1 MRLRD
6 EDRAAY
12 TAALDDVIGSTE
24 IQRRLARSGVRAS
37 QLRVLG
43 LAEGPRVASTA
54 EREYRSYLALR
65 QRARGEAPLM
75 PSLSGPGR
83 QQVYGAGLLPVL
95 AVLTPVLA
103 ITAAALFLLLGYG
116 LRLADSAPAVAGN
129 LVHAGWTSLGI
140 GALAAVV
147 GVLGLYR
154 TASRHRG
161 GAPKDRRDQGL
172 TAELDA
178 ARAAWLRQLHEGIR
192 SLLLQ
197 HLDRSPP
204 PDAGGNGPGGAGAGD
219 DGAGHDGAAVHSPR
233 FTSPRFTGPDFGSP
247 EASGPDIPTLRG

>member
-6 EDRAAY
+6 EDRATY

-24 IQRRLARSGVRAS
+24 IQRRLARSGLKAS

-65 QRARGEAPLM
+65 QRACGEATLI

-129 LVHAGWTSLGI
+129 LVHAGWISLGI
-140 GALAAVV
+140 GALAAAV

-161 GAPKDRRDQGL
+161 GVPKGRRDQGL

-204 PDAGGNGPGGAGAGD
+204 PDAGGNGPGGNGPGGVGAGGD
-219 DGAGHDGAAVHSPR
+219 EAAVHSPR
-233 FTSPRFTGPDFGSP
+233 FTSPRYTGPDFGSP

>member
-6 EDRAAY
+6 EDRATY

-24 IQRRLARSGVRAS
+24 IQRRLARSGVKAS

-65 QRARGEAPLM
+65 QRARGEAPIM

-116 LRLADSAPAVAGN
+116 LRLADSAAAVAGN
-129 LVHAGWTSLGI
+129 LVHAGWISLGV
-140 GALAAVV
+140 GALAAAV

-172 TAELDA
+172 TVELDA

-197 HLDRSPP
+197 HLDRSPT
-204 PDAGGNGPGGAGAGD
+204 PDAGGNGPGGNGPGGVGAGND
-219 DGAGHDGAAVHSPR
+219 EAAVHSPR
-233 FTSPRFTGPDFGSP
+233 FTSPRYTGPDFGSP

>member
-6 EDRAAY
+6 EDRATY
-12 TAALDDVIGSTE
+12 TEALDDVIGSTE
-24 IQRRLARSGVRAS
+24 IQRRLARSGVKAS

-116 LRLADSAPAVAGN
+116 LRLADSAAAVAGN
-129 LVHAGWTSLGI
+129 LVHAGWISLGI
-140 GALAAVV
+140 GALAAAV

-161 GAPKDRRDQGL
+161 GVPKDRRDQGL

-178 ARAAWLRQLHEGIR
+178 ARAAWLHQLHEGIR

-204 PDAGGNGPGGAGAGD
+204 PDAGGNGPGGNGQGGVGAGND
-219 DGAGHDGAAVHSPR
+219 EAAVHSPR
-233 FTSPRFTGPDFGSP
+233 FSSPRYTGPDFGSP